1 MMKILGVSLQA
12 FPTDRESRGTKTAT
26 LLLAV
31 FMALAYCL
39 LLNIQRI
46 FGEDNAGVIG
56 IEMVAGEEG
65 HAAEIDADIAFANA
79 FTCGAYRNGGNRLN
93 ADIEVFEIVHRVLN
107 RRPQCLPIRFA
118 RQFRPVLRQ
127 SMHDVRSRRHQPAA
141 RDHDRS
147 VRADR
152 TATRYPRNIS
162 P

>member
-1 MMKILGVSLQA
+1 MMKILGISLQA

-65 HAAEIDADIAFANA
+65 HAAEIDADIAFTNA

-93 ADIEVFEIVHRVLN
+93 ADIEVFEIVHR
-107 RRPQCLPIRFA
+107 
-118 RQFRPVLRQ
+118 
-127 SMHDVRSRRHQPAA
+127 
-141 RDHDRS
+141 
-147 VRADR
+147 R
-152 TATRYPRNIS
+152 TEP
-162 P
+162 